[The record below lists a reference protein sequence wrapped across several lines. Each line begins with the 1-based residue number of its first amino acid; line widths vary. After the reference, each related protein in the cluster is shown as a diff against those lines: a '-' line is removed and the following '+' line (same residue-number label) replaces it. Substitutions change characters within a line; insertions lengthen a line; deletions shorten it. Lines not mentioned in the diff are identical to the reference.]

1 MVKSTASSSRRVG
14 RWWQIGCGVLLGLC
28 GCLHTEGRRP
38 PSAATGHD
46 AGIAA
51 GTASYRVASPDVVAA
66 RFASRPQ
73 WDFLAAVDLD
83 GSITPWPKWSVRAE
97 GLTLAELRQ
106 QLARH
111 AGLPA
116 EAVTVELVE
125 PRSQFIFIHGPVAG
139 KTKIVPYPGPEPV
152 AAYLQRTGNLPP
164 GTKLSQV
171 YVVRPHVADGWR
183 PYLYRIRPRL
193 AVTTPAAAETLTLQ
207 PGDVIY
213 IGETAW
219 SVLARFLPH
228 WLEPIYCRLMG
239 LWPLEWHVW
248 PFRPSGRPNDEH
260 RAAD

>member
-1 MVKSTASSSRRVG
+1 MVTSTASSSRRVD
-14 RWWQIGCGVLLGLC
+14 RRWQIGCGVLLSLC
-28 GCLHTEGRRP
+28 GCLHTEGERP
-38 PSAATGHD
+38 PSSITGRDRETVAAT
-46 AGIAA
+46 AN
-51 GTASYRVASPDVVAA
+51 YRIASPDVVAA

-73 WDFLAAVDLD
+73 WDFLAAVGLD
-83 GSITPWPKWSVRAE
+83 GSITPWPGWSFRAE
-97 GLTLAELRQ
+97 GLTVAELQQ

-111 AGLPA
+111 TGLPE

-139 KTKIVPYPGPEPV
+139 KTKIVPYSGPEPV
-152 AAYLQRTGNLPP
+152 AAYLHRTGNLPP

-171 YVVRPHVADGWR
+171 YVIRPHVADGWR
-183 PYLYRIRPRL
+183 PYLYRIRPRI
-193 AVTTPAAAETLTLQ
+193 VMTTSATAETLILQ

-228 WLEPIYCRLMG
+228 WLEPIYSRLMG

-248 PFRPSGRPNDEH
+248 PWRSSGTSR
-260 RAAD
+260 